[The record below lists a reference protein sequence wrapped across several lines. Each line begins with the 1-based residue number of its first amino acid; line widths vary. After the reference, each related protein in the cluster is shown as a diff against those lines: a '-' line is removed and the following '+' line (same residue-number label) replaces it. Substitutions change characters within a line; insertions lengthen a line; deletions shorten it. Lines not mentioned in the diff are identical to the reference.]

1 MSTQPH
7 VCEFTLVPGVNRGGP
22 LAEPDRSL
30 ILSSF
35 DLVGTGGGNEAAGLV
50 LDEAPTLCRRGW
62 LIRLGML
69 PLPPDILAAKVFIS
83 SAVSTF
89 SSAFRVFSATT
100 RFFST

>member
-1 MSTQPH
+1 
-7 VCEFTLVPGVNRGGP
+7 VLFTFVPGTNRGGP
-22 LAEPDRSL
+22 PAEPDRSL
-30 ILSSF
+30 TPSSF
-35 DLVGTGGGNEAAGLV
+35 DLVGTGGGKEAAGLA

-83 SAVSTF
+83 SAISKF
-89 SSAFRVFSATT
+89 SSAFSVFSATT